1 MLALLPYLVKSNDIP
16 PHPKTYLTKF
26 SSLQHVNI
34 FSHLLLSYD
43 KQEAVGCHKNGVWN
57 SCTLCKYNKTTVI
70 EQQAI
75 QAAAFLAT

>member
-43 KQEAVGCHKNGVWN
+43 KQEAVGCHKNGV
-57 SCTLCKYNKTTVI
+57 
-70 EQQAI
+70 
-75 QAAAFLAT
+75 